1 MKKWT
6 KLAALALGAV
16 MAVGV
21 IAGCGQEKK
30 EAAKPAAPEKTLIV
44 AGSTTWPPFE
54 FAEGDKYVGFDVDLA
69 NLLAKKIGYKVEYKS
84 MGFDALIP
92 ALQTK
97 QIDAIFSGMS
107 ITEKR
112 KEIVSFTDPYYEEKT
127 IIVVK
132 DTTNDIH
139 TLADIAGKPM
149 GAQIGTTQVGT
160 AEKAGASQVKQFDDV
175 PNLLDDIQNGGV
187 QGGLISDAVA
197 KYYIKIGGKSNLK
210 IVDIGAADMSQIG
223 IAVNKDNKELLEK
236 LNKAL
241 ADAKASGEFKALE
254 DKWLGQVK

>member
-6 KLAALALGAV
+6 KLAALALGAILT
-16 MAVGV
+16 VGV
-21 IAGCGQEKK
+21 IAGCGQDQKAAAPAGEKK
-30 EAAKPAAPEKTLIV
+30 LVV

-69 NLLAKKIGYKVEYKS
+69 NLLGKKIGYKVEYKS

-112 KEIVSFTDPYYEEKT
+112 KEVISFTDPYYMEKT
-127 IIVVK
+127 VAVVK
-132 DTTNDIH
+132 VSNDSIQNLQG
-139 TLADIAGKPM
+139 LASKPV
-149 GAQIGTTQVGT
+149 GAQIGTTQVGI
-160 AEKAGASQVKQFDDV
+160 AEKAGASTVKQFDNV
-175 PNLLDDIQNGGV
+175 PNMLDDIQNGGV
-187 QGGLISDAVA
+187 QAGLIADSVA
-197 KYYIKIGGKSNLK
+197 KYYIKVGGKKDLK
-210 IVDIGAADMSQIG
+210 IVDIGTTDNSEIG
-223 IAVNKDNKELLEK
+223 IGVNKENKELLDK

-241 ADAKASGEFKALE
+241 AEVKASGEFKALE